1 MKNFL
6 TSLKNR
12 QPEATT
18 ATTQVASVVDNTPTK
33 SNVVPT
39 PEKAT
44 PTPEA
49 KAELPASPEPTPDL
63 NQTLASLVETYK

>member
-12 QPEATT
+12 QPDTT
-18 ATTQVASVVDNTPTK
+18 TPVASVIDNTPTK

-49 KAELPASPEPTPDL
+49 KAELPVSPELTPTPDL
-63 NQTLASLVETYK
+63 NQTLISLVDTYK

>member
-12 QPEATT
+12 QPDTT
-18 ATTQVASVVDNTPTK
+18 TPVASVIDNTPTK

-49 KAELPASPEPTPDL
+49 KATPEPTPTPDL
-63 NQTLASLVETYK
+63 NQTLISLVETYK